1 MAAMTAQMRL
11 PAAFMRGGTSNAL
24 VFHARDLPGDRAE
37 WPALFCAAMGSPDPN
52 GRQLDGMGGG
62 ISSLS
67 KVCVIG
73 PPTRPDAD
81 IDYTFFQITVDRAE
95 ADISGNCGNMS
106 SAMGPFAVDEGLV
119 SARDGEAV
127 VRIHNTNTARMI
139 HARFPVEDGRAAVNG
154 DFSLPG
160 VAGTGAP
167 VRLDF
172 LEPGGASTGRL
183 LPTGRPVDRLDIPG
197 LGALDVS
204 IVDAANLCCFV
215 RAADIG
221 LTGVETPA
229 MLEGDAALT
238 PPFATVAAF
247 RAAAARSAALD
258 AVRRAAGDAA
268 GLDPVPG
275 SIPKIG
281 TVAPPTAFEA
291 LSGERLRPADMDFS
305 ARMISVGRPHRA
317 VPLTAALCLGVAARM
332 AGTLVHEA
340 SRAASGRLTSA
351 SAIPPASRSSP
362 PRSRAATPKPTPN
375 APSFTARRAASWTAS
390 SMPPG
395 GSRNPYGRLIRC
407 LSALILGSGACPI
420 SHDRQGRS
428 PGD

>member
-1 MAAMTAQMRL
+1 MTAQTRL

-24 VFHARDLPGDRAE
+24 VFHARDLPADREE
-37 WPALFCAAMGSPDPN
+37 WPALFSAAMGSPDPN

-81 IDYTFFQITVDRAE
+81 IDYTFFQIAVDRAE
-95 ADISGNCGNMS
+95 ADTSGNCGNMS

-119 SARDGEAV
+119 SASDGEAV
-127 VRIHNTNTARMI
+127 VRIHNTNTSRLI
-139 HARFPVEDGRAAVNG
+139 LARFPVEDGRAAVNG

-172 LEPGGASTGRL
+172 LEPGGASTGSL
-183 LPTGRPVDRLDIPG
+183 LPTGRPVDRLDVPG

-229 MLEGDAALT
+229 MLDANAGAL
-238 PPFATVAAF
+238 AV
-247 RAAAARSAALD
+247 LD
-258 AVRRAAGDAA
+258 AVRRAAGEAA

-275 SIPKIG
+275 SIPKVG
-281 TVAPPTAFEA
+281 AVAPPTAFET
-291 LSGERLRPADMDFS
+291 LSGERLGPADMDLA

-332 AGTLVHEA
+332 EGTLVHEA
-340 SRAASGRLTSA
+340 GGASGGGDIRIGHPSGIALVAAEVSGGGA
-351 SAIPPASRSSP
+351 EPCAE
-362 PRSRAATPKPTPN
+362 RAVVYR
-375 APSFTARRAASWTAS
+375 TARRLMDGFVYA
-390 SMPPG
+390 P
-395 GSRNPYGRLIRC
+395 RR
-407 LSALILGSGACPI
+407 
-420 SHDRQGRS
+420 
-428 PGD
+428 